1 MSKKAVR
8 RILATVLA
16 FTMMWGMC
24 LSVSAAGGATSCDA
38 ANQES
43 TDYFY
48 GERDYWLVEGL
59 DDIDINSLE
68 AGRYID
74 YDKWTILNGA
84 VDNAYNALNDN
95 YYRNCQNESKEENFG
110 NNCGCKV
117 LYDAWVDAVEDFEA
131 AIEVSDGSNYVAP
144 VGPCTPSVSGNS
156 IPTSSTSAPSSDVET
171 VEVVEKTPENDFGTF
186 MEATTTDV
194 TKALEQ
200 INIAVA
206 TGDTAK
212 AQALRAEGV
221 TVDTGVWHSFNV
233 SVYEQIE
240 KSGIPVTLTFTYGHM
255 RWKVTIPAGAKVTEL
270 CDENGWCGFLNLA
283 AHYGFELL

>member
-24 LSVSAAGGATSCDA
+24 LSVSAASVGNATSCWGA
-38 ANQES
+38 IQEGEN
-43 TDYFY
+43 YFEE
-48 GERDYWLVEGL
+48 GNDYWIVEDL
-59 DDIDINSLE
+59 DDYDINSLE

-74 YDKWTILNGA
+74 EDEWTLLMSA
-84 VDNAYNALNDN
+84 VDDTYNALADN
-95 YYRNCQNESKEENFG
+95 FINCQNDTYEDSFG
-110 NNCGCKV
+110 AECGCED
-117 LYDAWVDAVEDFEA
+117 LHNAWVAAVNALEA
-131 AIEVSDGSNYVAP
+131 AIKVSDGSNYVEP
-144 VGPCTPSVSGNS
+144 VGPCTPSVFGNS
-156 IPTSSTSAPSSDVET
+156 IPTSSTSAPSSDAAT
-171 VEVVEKTPENDFGTF
+171 VEVVEKTPKNDFGTF

-240 KSGIPVTLTFTYGHM
+240 KSGIPVTLTFTYA
-255 RWKVTIPAGAKVTEL
+255 I
-270 CDENGWCGFLNLA
+270 
-283 AHYGFELL
+283 